1 MRLGERMD
9 KTDAINVTFIIAV
22 IVILV
27 ASFIYINFFEED
39 DEEEDEE
46 EDSEVFVDIGVE
58 EIDTSEADV
67 PAYIADSAAPAA
79 AAVAAAPVAVPGLC

>member
-39 DEEEDEE
+39 DEEEEE